1 MMIQIL
7 MMSKLKIIWENQAS
21 SIKNEV
27 IRERVESIPGL
38 NCYVGTIAWSKAKI
52 FLLELNASCP
62 VHSNYL
68 MRFVGVEI
76 QVLPVDKGIK
86 ELAIVLLENELSD
99 IFIFFIEDIINSLT
113 NINIQEDAIL
123 IVSQKINYW
132 KKLFS
137 KYTREILTPQQQQG
151 LFGELYFL
159 KLMLDNLISSESVIR
174 SWEAPSG
181 KNQDFNFDGHAVE
194 IKTSKSNSPSIR
206 ISNEYQL
213 DTTGLKSIFIAFYN
227 LTEYQGKEYTLLSII
242 MDIRTKLKSKP
253 DVLTEFNTKLESLG
267 ITSDNETEYNTMALS
282 VRDEKYYLVTPE
294 FPKITTE
301 TIDDA
306 ISKISYEIDPN
317 QCSDFEISF
326 NSILKKLKN
335 DYC

>member
-1 MMIQIL
+1 MIQIQ
-7 MMSKLKIIWENQAS
+7 MMSKLKEIWENQAS

-38 NCYVGTIAWSKAKI
+38 NCYVGTISWSKAKI

-68 MRFVGVEI
+68 TRFIGVEI
-76 QVLPVDKGIK
+76 QVLPANKGIK
-86 ELAIVLLENELSD
+86 ELAIILLENELSD
-99 IFIFFIEDIINSLT
+99 IFTFFIEDIINSLT
-113 NINIQEDAIL
+113 SVNNQEDAI
-123 IVSQKINYW
+123 IIISRKINYW

-137 KYTREILTPQQQQG
+137 KYTGGLLTPQQQRG

-159 KLMLDNLISSESVIR
+159 KLILDNLISSERVIR
-174 SWEAPSG
+174 AWEAPSG
-181 KNQDFNFDGHAVE
+181 KNQDFIFDGNAIE
-194 IKTSKSNSPSIR
+194 IKTSKSNSPSIS

-213 DTTGLKSIFIAFYN
+213 DTTGLKSLFIAFYN
-227 LTEYQGKEYTLLSII
+227 LNEYPGKEYTLLSII

-253 DVLTEFNTKLESLG
+253 DVLTEFNIKLESLG
-267 ITSDNETEYNTMALS
+267 ITTDNEAEFNSMTLS

-301 TIDDA
+301 TIDNA
-306 ISKISYEIDPN
+306 ISKISYEIAPN
-317 QCSDFEISF
+317 QCSDFEIPF
-326 NSILKKLKN
+326 NSIITKLKN
-335 DYC
+335 DCC